1 VSNAWSDGYITE
13 VEYTSS
19 FYKELTPALQSLVA
33 TIQLV
38 ESPAIDGPYTYLELG
53 CGHGTTSCVLAAA
66 NPQGRFY
73 ANDFNPTHILN
84 AQRLATEAGIDNLTF
99 LEKSFAELL
108 DAELPEFDFIG
119 LHGIASWINAEN
131 LTTIVELI
139 RRRLRPGGMVYVS
152 YNTLPGW
159 ATTAPMQHLFE
170 AFSSQLTGT
179 VFQRL
184 ERCVALADRLS
195 VGKAKYFAANPALDL
210 WLKTLKTQ
218 DRHYLAHEYLCGNWT
233 AFYSADLHARM
244 GEAKLTFVGSA
255 SVIENYDDASVAP
268 DLRQLLRETADRGLR
283 ETLTDFVLNRQFRR
297 DIFSRGTIRIDT
309 ARQRQVLLQTRFAL
323 VRARAACGLET
334 QMPGGTVRLDDPV
347 FPAMLD
353 LLAERPRAL
362 AELVGHPATS
372 RSGADTIVRAMMS
385 IVSLGY
391 AQVCL
396 PAAGDAERRKR
407 TDRLND
413 VVLRRATQSGSP
425 RFMASPVLGSGL
437 YVDPVDSMIAV
448 ALRSGRDPVDLT
460 LERLRALNQSP
471 VKDGQP
477 ITDPAAIRAEIEN
490 RVRSFHDGGLAMLQA
505 LGILTDLRPQPAVAA
520 AVNG

>member
-1 VSNAWSDGYITE
+1 MSNTWSDGYITE

-19 FYKELTPALQSLVA
+19 FYKELTPALQNLVA

-38 ESPAIDGPYTYLELG
+38 ESPPADKPFTYLELG
-53 CGHGTTSCVLAAA
+53 CGNGTSACLLGAA
-66 NPQGRFY
+66 NPQGQFY

-84 AQRLATEAGIDNLTF
+84 AQRLAAEAGIDNVTF

-108 DAELPEFDFIG
+108 EIGLPDFDFIG

-131 LTTIVELI
+131 MSIIVELV
-139 RRRLRPGGMVYVS
+139 RRKLRPGGMVYVS
-152 YNTLPGW
+152 YNTQPGW
-159 ATTAPMQHLFE
+159 AISAPMQRLFE
-170 AFSSQLTGT
+170 AFSGHLTGT

-195 VGKAKYFAANPALDL
+195 AGKAKFFGANPALDI
-210 WLKTLKTQ
+210 WLKNLKTQ

-233 AFYSADLHARM
+233 AFYASDMHARM
-244 GEAKLTFVGSA
+244 AEAKLTFVGSA
-255 SVIENYDDASVAP
+255 NVIENYDDTSVSP
-268 DLRQLLRETADRGLR
+268 DLRQLLRETADPGLR
-283 ETLTDFVLNRQFRR
+283 EMLADFVLNRQFRR
-297 DIFSRGTIRIDT
+297 DLFSRGTIRIDT

-323 VRARAACGLET
+323 VRTRASCALET
-334 QMPGGTVRLDDPV
+334 QVSGGTVRLDDPV
-347 FPAMLD
+347 FPSMLD
-353 LLAERPRAL
+353 LLAERPRSV

-372 RSGADTIVRAMMS
+372 AFGADTIVRAMMS

-407 TDRLND
+407 TDRFND
-413 VVLRRATQSGSP
+413 VVVRRATLHGNL

-437 YVDPVDSMIAV
+437 YVDPVDSIIATAV
-448 ALRSGRDPVDLT
+448 REGREPVQFT
-460 LERLRALNQSP
+460 VERLQALKQSP

-477 ITDPAAIRAEIEN
+477 ITDPAAVRAEMEK
-490 RVRSFHDGGLAMLQA
+490 RVQSFHDGGLAFLHA
-505 LGILTDLRPQPAVAA
+505 LGILTDIRPQPAVAA